1 MPWPNNIPAIPPRPT
16 QAELQRKARWLTLLM
31 AAIALHLFEA
41 ALPGLGPW
49 FKPGLAN
56 IVTLLALVWLGPR
69 AALSLAISRVVLGSI
84 LIGTIFTPTFII
96 SMAGTLAATAVMLIV
111 WRLIPGITL
120 VGISLLGAIA
130 HMTAQFATVE
140 SLFIHQQAL
149 YYLLPP
155 LLLLSALTG
164 WINGAVAAY
173 IVSRLKVEV

>member
-1 MPWPNNIPAIPPRPT
+1 MHLQSKPAIPPRPPLS
-16 QAELQRKARWLTLLM
+16 ELQHKARWLTLLI
-31 AAIALHLFEA
+31 AAVTLHVFES
-41 ALPGLGPW
+41 ALPSLGPW

-69 AALSLAISRVVLGSI
+69 AAVSLAIGRVIVGSAF
-84 LIGTIFTPTFII
+84 IGTIFTPTFVI
-96 SMAGTLAATAVMLIV
+96 SMAGTLAATAFIITA

-130 HMTAQFATVE
+130 HMTAQFTTVE
-140 SLFIHQQAL
+140 FLFIHQQAL

-155 LLLLSALTG
+155 LLLLSTLTG

-173 IVSRLKVEV
+173 IVSRLKVED